1 MHYDWKTYKSNTH
14 ILNLYIFIMKTTI
27 LLTTALAVI
36 GLSVSPGHANVAEVN
51 NNNAAEAPAQ
61 NTATV
66 YVVNVK
72 GKGWGVATRA
82 SMAIKSQDGVK
93 KILMSGYRAT
103 VVMEE
108 GKSLDEAKTKAAI
121 EGKNLSLASFS
132 KSQAVIPEAGYVL
145 AVTGTGWADTNEKAR
160 VALEKVEGITGAYV
174 NRGITLH
181 LAKAGDLDKD
191 KIAEALKPFRM
202 VIRSVKPMQGK
213 PF

>member
-1 MHYDWKTYKSNTH
+1 
-14 ILNLYIFIMKTTI
+14 MKTTI
-27 LLTTALAVI
+27 LLTTALAAF
-36 GLSVSPGHANVAEVN
+36 GLSVLPGQANVAEVIIN
-51 NNNAAEAPAQ
+51 NDAAEAPVQ

-72 GKGWGVATRA
+72 GRGCGDTTRA

-132 KSQAVIPEAGYVL
+132 KAQAVIPEAGYVL
-145 AVTGTGWADTNEKAR
+145 AVTGTG
-160 VALEKVEGITGAYV
+160 
-174 NRGITLH
+174 
-181 LAKAGDLDKD
+181 
-191 KIAEALKPFRM
+191 
-202 VIRSVKPMQGK
+202 
-213 PF
+213 